1 MPTELDAFYTEHRP
15 CGELD
20 ADVEGIVWMTCDC
33 GAALAAVL
41 HAALG
46 FLHRATSHSSA
57 YHWNS
62 SDAGLWLIAGRCTGR
77 SPSAG
82 REHAGP
88 ARERRQVIEY

>member
-41 HAALG
+41 HAGLG
-46 FLHRATSHSSA
+46 FLQ
-57 YHWNS
+57 
-62 SDAGLWLIAGRCTGR
+62 L
-77 SPSAG
+77 
-82 REHAGP
+82 
-88 ARERRQVIEY
+88 RRDPPQGDHHCRQ